1 MKAWNR
7 KSVRNFTES
16 LRFNVLFERQ
26 RGRIVRDFV
35 YMFIALEKKKPKH
48 IKPTTTNEKNIVNR
62 LIMPN
67 IRIAAQGSGKQ
78 IGGNKKQSGWT
89 NGHRDSYWS

>member
-35 YMFIALEKKKPKH
+35 YMFIALEKK
-48 IKPTTTNEKNIVNR
+48 NRNISNQQQQTRKILLTV
-62 LIMPN
+62 
-67 IRIAAQGSGKQ
+67 
-78 IGGNKKQSGWT
+78 
-89 NGHRDSYWS
+89 